1 MELIPPGLINSG
13 QDLSESLVA
22 IKFTNLGI
30 WPSCNVEKVLALKQ
44 KLCPQGVGH
53 SIYFFF

>member
-1 MELIPPGLINSG
+1 MELIPPGLRNSG

-30 WPSCNVEKVLALKQ
+30 WPSLVEKVLTLKQ
-44 KLCPQGVGH
+44 KLCPRGVGH